1 MARAKERA
9 RTQVEDERV
18 LRLVRELR
26 KAERIVVRDG
36 GCISFVP
43 VDELEWAGAAG
54 NYVELHTRGESH
66 LLRET
71 LTGLLTR
78 LDPSRFVRVHRSTM
92 VNLDRLREVRPLA
105 GGDYQLVLI
114 DGTRLT
120 LSRTHRELLER
131 LRPAR

>member
-1 MARAKERA
+1 
-9 RTQVEDERV
+9 
-18 LRLVRELR
+18 
-26 KAERIVVRDG
+26 
-36 GCISFVP
+36 
-43 VDELEWAGAAG
+43 
-54 NYVELHTRGESH
+54 
-66 LLRET
+66 